1 MTFQCQHEV
10 LPMTVG
16 PLGLPRYRTS
26 VSIGEISVGLS
37 GASTEDICLDQEMS
51 LFRVPSSSCDIEI
64 TVERVPQLHPLATKM
79 RFNSGGLWTVHE
91 DGDGFAFDFTT
102 PLFGADPYKR
112 LRVNRQFSRAS
123 ILVSRQCFPDDSC
136 LYPLEFPLDE
146 LLITHR
152 LACEKGIAVDACG
165 LVDAERGGFLFL
177 GHSTAG
183 KSTTTLLWKSLRAVT
198 VLSDDRIILRHN
210 GGQIWMYGT
219 PWHGEAALA
228 LPEKAIISRIFVI
241 EHGPENEISLLS
253 KSRAVAEILARC
265 FVPFYNNDYLEAT
278 LAYLNELADSIP
290 CYRYRFLPE
299 PSAVEKVLNFDD

>member
-1 MTFQCQHEV
+1 
-10 LPMTVG
+10 
-16 PLGLPRYRTS
+16 
-26 VSIGEISVGLS
+26 
-37 GASTEDICLDQEMS
+37 
-51 LFRVPSSSCDIEI
+51 
-64 TVERVPQLHPLATKM
+64 
-79 RFNSGGLWTVHE
+79 
-91 DGDGFAFDFTT
+91 
-102 PLFGADPYKR
+102 
-112 LRVNRQFSRAS
+112 
-123 ILVSRQCFPDDSC
+123 VSRQCFPDDSC

-152 LACEKGIAVDACG
+152 LACEKGIEVHACG